1 MARRFGAT
9 ADEQPA
15 AAQTECDSVQGRSLW
30 NRKWFLQVQVGHKSG
45 SAAAAVASAPRPST
59 CSSGGASFGRFA
71 LRFDVKLTR

>member
-1 MARRFGAT
+1 MNSQQQRRRNVTMG
-9 ADEQPA
+9 
-15 AAQTECDSVQGRSLW
+15 GSLW
-30 NRKWFLQVQVGHKSG
+30 NRKWFCKYRIHKSG